1 MTMLRFIG
9 GPWNGAEREMEPVET
24 GSATEEAFYTD
35 DPGAGFYR
43 AAPGAASPA
52 GGTVEPVAGGA
63 GPGSG
68 DPLEVHWHPSALR

>member
-24 GSATEEAFYTD
+24 GSATEEAFYTE

-43 AAPGAASPA
+43 AAAAAQATPA
-52 GGTVEPVAGGA
+52 GADE
-63 GPGSG
+63 
-68 DPLEVHWHPSALR
+68 PLEVHWHPSALR